1 MVRFLAAP
9 PDLPVNRASHPQ
21 CLPVEVGVF
30 GCRKLLCHVCV
41 SLLNPQP
48 HTLISLSFFLSASR
62 KRIAGHFP
70 ELAFFAHRHQ
80 PSKLVIIIHNNN
92 NIIMMEGLN
101 TKTPNN
107 NIIIM
112 VVIAITRVYKW
123 GGLAPPGRVVGFS
136 AYDAQEPPYR
146 KRPYRTLFEALTKT
160 PNNPAHPNP
169 LNPKPLN
176 PDP

>member
-1 MVRFLAAP
+1 MNVLCKRSSRKKVLGCITRLEMVRFLAAP

-30 GCRKLLCHVCV
+30 GCRKLLCHVCF

-48 HTLISLSFFLSASR
+48 HTLISLSFCLSASR

-92 NIIMMEGLN
+92 IIMMEGLN

-123 GGLAPPGRVVGFS
+123 GAGTSRSSCRV
-136 AYDAQEPPYR
+136 
-146 KRPYRTLFEALTKT
+146 LCL
-160 PNNPAHPNP
+160 
-169 LNPKPLN
+169 
-176 PDP
+176 